1 MTLAEQIDALRL
13 KALAAAE
20 DEDLLVRTL
29 AAELEESGRALEL
42 AVDHMIAGEYDRRL
56 RLVGKLELLSRRVG
70 HLPAPVD
77 ITPERPPPLPH
88 QRDVPPLEMR
98 FRPFI
103 AEAAE

>member
-29 AAELEESGRALEL
+29 AAELEESGRALER

-70 HLPAPVD
+70 HVPARVD
-77 ITPERPPPLPH
+77 ITPQPPPLP